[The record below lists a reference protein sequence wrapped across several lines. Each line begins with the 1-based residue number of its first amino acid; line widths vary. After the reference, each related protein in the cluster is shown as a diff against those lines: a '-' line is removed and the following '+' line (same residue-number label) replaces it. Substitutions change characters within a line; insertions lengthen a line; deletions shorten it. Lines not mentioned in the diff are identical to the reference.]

1 MIICRSFSKSER
13 VMAMRPIHALIALA
27 TVALVSGFSCLE
39 SKAGAQEINQPILQ
53 LPALEKDSFLTVSE
67 LKGKA
72 ESKEAVVKNWNQLQT
87 QASFPAGYQ
96 IRTVGQSV
104 LVLRWD
110 PTGSLIKLAPRT
122 TIEFRKDRILLWEGR
137 VWLHGKSAKGQKTV
151 VAVESPLAL
160 AAIRTGQ
167 LCVSHIPMVQ
177 TSISVDAGMAR
188 CVAIEKNSLN
198 VTRGKMVFVY
208 PKGSI
213 TEPSSI
219 GCLGLS
225 VEKKLGCEKS
235 LEQYR
240 ADDSQVVNLEDAKVN
255 IESLKALP
263 EKYWLCLEQLLWD
276 IGGFDK
282 IERKTIR
289 KSL

>member
-1 MIICRSFSKSER
+1 MIVSQSLSRSKR
-13 VMAMRPIHALIALA
+13 VMAMRPIHALIGLT
-27 TVALVSGFSCLE
+27 TVALVGGFSCLGL
-39 SKAGAQEINQPILQ
+39 KAFAQVTTPSILQ
-53 LPALEKDSFLTVSE
+53 LPALVKESSLTVSE

-72 ESKEAVVKNWNQLQT
+72 EVKQAVVNNWSQLQKQGT
-87 QASFPAGYQ
+87 FPPGYQ
-96 IRTVGQSV
+96 VRTLGKSV

-151 VAVESPLAL
+151 VVVESPLAL
-160 AAIRTGQ
+160 AAISTGQ
-167 LCVSHIPMVQ
+167 LCVSHLPMVL

-188 CVAIEKNSLN
+188 CVSIKKNKLN
-198 VTRGKMVFVY
+198 VPKGKMVFVY
-208 PKGSI
+208 PKGAV
-213 TEPSSI
+213 TKPRTI

-225 VEKKLGCEKS
+225 VEKKLSCEKS
-235 LEQYR
+235 LDQYR
-240 ADDSQVVNLEDAKVN
+240 ANDSQSANLENARVN

-282 IERKTIR
+282 IARAPITKR
-289 KSL
+289 L